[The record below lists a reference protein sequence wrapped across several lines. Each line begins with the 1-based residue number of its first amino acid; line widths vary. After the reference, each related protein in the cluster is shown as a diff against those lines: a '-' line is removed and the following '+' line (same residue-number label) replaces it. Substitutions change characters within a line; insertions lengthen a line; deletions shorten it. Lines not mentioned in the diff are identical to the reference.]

1 MFVNLIVQN
10 VLFDEKI
17 SPAETVSTFDIAPKS
32 YLGDKSN
39 SFDSRARKPLSGNP
53 VTCGC
58 ELSGITIAEY
68 FRDMGYNVTYSESRA
83 SKAND
88 ATRALDAGIFSYAS
102 NFSMFSVLSKYFP
115 EYKLPENVIG
125 TMDAK
130 AALLGADFCLHVVPV
145 QQIQRRQSKILYKQD
160 DDSSEKNCQFRER
173 KSTKPY
179 RQKETAQGQQIIS
192 SSLAKPTFLP
202 SSEDRRTESL
212 GYKLFMSH
220 NQSRAEKNDSY
231 YKKPGGRPG
240 YSDYQRV
247 SSGGAGK
254 GGGGTGLPPASSNSQ
269 FSSYSAN
276 NSSKKSHGQGAQS
289 RVTAA
294 SANSESNAL
303 QNGPR
308 SQPSSAGAFN
318 APLSDVSVKSADL
331 SCQRSNRAVPRAPS
345 SQSTSGASK
354 ATTPATPIKGD
365 TSRGVTLQFG
375 SFSPGIVSGMQ
386 IPARTSSAPPNLDEQ
401 KRDQARHE
409 SLISAAIIPTSSSS
423 SQKQP
428 REDIE
433 QSEGKVSHPSLQAKR
448 DVRAQVSATPIVTST
463 QNTSTLPVSG
473 ASMAIPFQQS
483 QVLMQFGIPSQQIQ
497 AQGVTASSLQLP
509 MPLPVGNSSQV
520 RQQVFVP
527 SLQAHPLQPQVMMH
541 QGQGMNF
548 PPQIGHQLGSQVGNL
563 AVVMN
568 PQFAQQQTGNFGA
581 PRKSVKIT
589 DPQTHEEL
597 RLDKRTDMN
606 LDAGSPGSESH
617 PNVPLLPQSIPYGP
631 SHQLNY
637 FSHIHPNPIFFQ
649 NPTSVPLT
657 STQMAPSSQALGF
670 NYAGVQGSQILAFR
684 NSSSLNPLSIAKT
697 GPEMCAMAISSN
709 LERAYSAEIGISDA
723 SSAHVTFKP
732 AIGSD
737 VPTSVSN
744 SSTIDGMSG
753 VKKLLRPSVEVSK
766 ICSEISIQQSKTAP
780 ELTASVPSSLPTEH
794 SVMPSA
800 DVSTEQLLPGNAETV
815 AINTD
820 CRKRETVSRSDSIKD
835 QMKKPSKKDQRPFQL
850 QKRAETSYSADSST
864 MKSSRE
870 VSNSSD
876 NVVAPPREI
885 ESSAS
890 IFMGSFLSLRHTSPS
905 DNGISE
911 TVECKATTALSENC
925 GDCSV
930 STGES
935 LPDIR
940 ASVPVA
946 SVEGT
951 DCVQVG
957 EGPISEKSN
966 VSNVETDFDNLNG
979 VNDAKQD
986 DFTQLEIQLKEG
998 ITGLAEQQKTELSE
1012 QPRNHTGKDL
1022 NAAEAAFCNE
1032 IGTTETKDERA
1043 AKACVEDKVLTL
1055 EVSKNGSGCMYG
1067 QEVSLP
1073 GSGVMHQDSSP
1084 IQVSLVSA
1092 AVPEVSEKANG
1103 DLVQVPS
1110 SGLRDK
1116 PTMEVNRVKS
1126 TPVKGKKKIK
1136 EILQKADAAGT
1147 TSDLYMAY
1155 KGPEEKRQP
1164 SVSSE
1169 SVDSN
1174 SSIPVRPVSSSSN
1187 EEDVASKEDGK
1198 SKAEPENW
1206 EDAADSSTSEF
1217 KFSDNREDVEGGLR
1231 HHKDGNGVTGKRKY
1245 SRDFLLTLSGQCT
1258 DLPAGFNIAKDIVD
1272 ALMDQVGILRPDYR
1286 GSGIVEDDRWIKSG
1300 PATSGQ
1306 DQRIDISQGGFL
1318 GPRPSQGGNYGGLR
1332 NLRGYNGVF
1341 SSGPLLPLASQGGI
1355 QRGGPDA
1362 DRWQSA
1368 TGFQRGLI
1376 PSPQSPLQVMHKA
1389 AKKYEVGKVT
1399 DIEEGKQR
1407 RLKAILN
1414 KLTPQNFDRLFEQV
1428 NEVNIDNVDTLTRVI
1443 AQIFDKALMEP
1454 TFCEMYANF
1463 CCHLAGKLPDFVGDN
1478 EKITFRRLLLNKC
1491 QEEFERGEREQ
1502 AEADRVEGDGEV
1514 KQSEKERDEKRIRAR
1529 RLMLGNIRLIGE
1541 LYKKKMLT
1549 ERIMHECIQ
1558 KLLGEYQNPDEEDIE
1573 ALCKLMSTIGEII
1586 DHPKAKVHMDSY
1598 FERIA
1603 NLSNNMKLSSRVR
1616 FMLKDVIDLR
1626 KSKWQQRRKV
1636 EGPKK
1641 IEELHRDVAQERQTH
1656 NGRLARGLSIGS
1668 SARRGQPLD
1677 FGPRASSILSSPNTQ
1692 MGSFRG
1698 MPSQVRGYGI
1708 RDVRLE
1714 DRNPYENRTF
1724 SVPLSHRP
1732 IDDNTITLGPQGGLA
1747 RGMSVRGQ
1755 PLLSGAP
1762 MADISSGPRESRR
1775 MPAGPNGYSSA
1786 SDRTSY
1792 NSRQDPMSRNVQER
1806 FMKLPA
1812 YDQLYSQERGTYN
1825 VNRDLPNADRS
1836 FDRSR
1841 PGSPATQLQRSSSV
1855 NSNVSSGNVWPEER
1869 LRDMAMAAIQEFY
1882 SAKDE
1887 NEVALCIKDLNSP
1900 SFYPSM
1906 IFIWV
1911 NDSFERKDRDR
1922 DLLAGLLVNL
1932 TKSRDGILSRDQL
1945 IEGFESVLAT
1955 LEDAITDAP
1964 KAAVFFGHILARL
1977 IIENVVS
1984 LREIERLIQQGGEEP
1999 GYLLQIG
2006 PGNKVLESAFETIKS
2021 QKGEAVLNEICRS
2034 SNIQPEYFRSSG
2046 HAK

>member
-1 MFVNLIVQN
+1 MHRPS
-10 VLFDEKI
+10 LFERLPPLDI
-17 SPAETVSTFDIAPKS
+17 QPSTTGSSWPITSSTPSGPTASAAVHPTVSAAVVASVI
-32 YLGDKSN
+32 
-39 SFDSRARKPLSGNP
+39 RPLSNRSS
-53 VTCGC
+53 
-58 ELSGITIAEY
+58 L
-68 FRDMGYNVTYSESRA
+68 YSSHR
-83 SKAND
+83 
-88 ATRALDAGIFSYAS
+88 
-102 NFSMFSVLSKYFP
+102 
-115 EYKLPENVIG
+115 
-125 TMDAK
+125 
-130 AALLGADFCLHVVPV
+130 
-145 QQIQRRQSKILYKQD
+145 D
-160 DDSSEKNCQFRER
+160 DDSSEKNCQCRER
-173 KSTKPY
+173 KSTKPQ
-179 RQKETAQGQQIIS
+179 RKKETAKDRTIIS
-192 SSLAKPTFLP
+192 SSLTIPTFLP
-202 SSEDRRTESL
+202 SSEDRRTENL

-220 NQSRAEKNDSY
+220 NQSMAEKNDSY

-240 YSDYQRV
+240 YSAYQRV

-276 NSSKKSHGQGAQS
+276 NSPKKSHGQGAQSRFTAASANSESNAVQNGPRSQPSSAGAFNAPLSDVSVKSAELSCHRSNRAVSGAPSSQSTSGASKATTPATPIKEDRRTESLGYKLFLSHNQSRAEKNDSYYKKPGGRPGYSAYQRVSSGGAGKGGGGTGLPPASSNSQFSSYSANNRLYWIRRVSSKKSHGQGAQS

-303 QNGPR
+303 QNHPR

-354 ATTPATPIKGD
+354 ATTPATPIKAD
-365 TSRGVTLQFG
+365 TLRGVTHQFG
-375 SFSPGIVSGMQ
+375 SFSPGIVNGMQ
-386 IPARTSSAPPNLDEQ
+386 IPAQTSSAPPNLDEQ

-409 SLISAAIIPTSSSS
+409 SLISAAILPTSSSS

-448 DVRAQVSATPIVTST
+448 DVRAQVSATPIVTNT
-463 QNTSTLPVSG
+463 QDTSTLPVSG

-497 AQGVTASSLQLP
+497 SQGVTASSLQLP

-527 SLQAHPLQPQVMMH
+527 SLQAHPLQPQMMMH

-548 PPQIGHQLGSQVGNL
+548 PPQIGHQLGTQVGNL

-568 PQFAQQQTGNFGA
+568 PQFAQKQTGNFGA
-581 PRKSVKIT
+581 PHKSVKIT
-589 DPQTHEEL
+589 DPQIHEEV

-606 LDAGSPGSESH
+606 LDAGSPGSKSH
-617 PNVPLLPQSIPYGP
+617 LNVPLLPESIRYGP

-637 FSHIHPNPIFFQ
+637 FSHIHPNSIFFQ

-697 GPEMCAMAISSN
+697 GPEMCGMAISSN
-709 LERAYSAEIGISDA
+709 LEHAYSAEIGISDA

-732 AIGSD
+732 TIGSD

-744 SSTIDGMSG
+744 SSTIDGMRG

-794 SVMPSA
+794 SVIASA
-800 DVSTEQLLPGNAETV
+800 DVSTEQLLPGNAGTV

-870 VSNSSD
+870 LSNSSD

-890 IFMGSFLSLRHTSPS
+890 IFMGSSLSLGHTTSS

-925 GDCSV
+925 GDCLV

-935 LPDIR
+935 LPDVR
-940 ASVPVA
+940 
-946 SVEGT
+946 
-951 DCVQVG
+951 
-957 EGPISEKSN
+957 
-966 VSNVETDFDNLNG
+966 
-979 VNDAKQD
+979 D

-1012 QPRNHTGKDL
+1012 QPWFDNNYNDDNVNIPVDPVSLELSKFGNHTGKDL
-1022 NAAEAAFCNE
+1022 NAAETAICNE

-1055 EVSKNGSGCMYG
+1055 EVSKDGCMYG

-1136 EILQKADAAGT
+1136 EILQKADAADT

-1155 KGPEEKRQP
+1155 KGPEEKPEP

-1174 SSIPVRPVSSSSN
+1174 SSIPARPVSSSSN

-1217 KFSDNREDVEGGLR
+1217 EFSDNREDVEGGLR

-1245 SRDFLLTLSGQCT
+1245 SRDFLLALSGQCI

-1272 ALMDQVGILRPDYR
+1272 ALMGSKASISKVVDRNPHPSSGRTIDRPSGVLRPDYR
-1286 GSGIVEDDRWIKSG
+1286 GSGIVEDCSVSRAL
-1300 PATSGQ
+1300 P
-1306 DQRIDISQGGFL
+1306 GFWE
-1318 GPRPSQGGNYGGLR
+1318 P
-1332 NLRGYNGVF
+1332 
-1341 SSGPLLPLASQGGI
+1341 
-1355 QRGGPDA
+1355 
-1362 DRWQSA
+1362 
-1368 TGFQRGLI
+1368 
-1376 PSPQSPLQVMHKA
+1376 
-1389 AKKYEVGKVT
+1389 
-1399 DIEEGKQR
+1399 
-1407 RLKAILN
+1407 
-1414 KLTPQNFDRLFEQV
+1414 
-1428 NEVNIDNVDTLTRVI
+1428 I
-1443 AQIFDKALMEP
+1443 AMF
-1454 TFCEMYANF
+1454 
-1463 CCHLAGKLPDFVGDN
+1463 
-1478 EKITFRRLLLNKC
+1478 
-1491 QEEFERGEREQ
+1491 
-1502 AEADRVEGDGEV
+1502 
-1514 KQSEKERDEKRIRAR
+1514 
-1529 RLMLGNIRLIGE
+1529 
-1541 LYKKKMLT
+1541 
-1549 ERIMHECIQ
+1549 
-1558 KLLGEYQNPDEEDIE
+1558 
-1573 ALCKLMSTIGEII
+1573 
-1586 DHPKAKVHMDSY
+1586 
-1598 FERIA
+1598 
-1603 NLSNNMKLSSRVR
+1603 
-1616 FMLKDVIDLR
+1616 
-1626 KSKWQQRRKV
+1626 
-1636 EGPKK
+1636 
-1641 IEELHRDVAQERQTH
+1641 
-1656 NGRLARGLSIGS
+1656 
-1668 SARRGQPLD
+1668 
-1677 FGPRASSILSSPNTQ
+1677 
-1692 MGSFRG
+1692 
-1698 MPSQVRGYGI
+1698 
-1708 RDVRLE
+1708 
-1714 DRNPYENRTF
+1714 
-1724 SVPLSHRP
+1724 
-1732 IDDNTITLGPQGGLA
+1732 
-1747 RGMSVRGQ
+1747 
-1755 PLLSGAP
+1755 
-1762 MADISSGPRESRR
+1762 
-1775 MPAGPNGYSSA
+1775 
-1786 SDRTSY
+1786 
-1792 NSRQDPMSRNVQER
+1792 
-1806 FMKLPA
+1806 
-1812 YDQLYSQERGTYN
+1812 
-1825 VNRDLPNADRS
+1825 
-1836 FDRSR
+1836 
-1841 PGSPATQLQRSSSV
+1841 
-1855 NSNVSSGNVWPEER
+1855 
-1869 LRDMAMAAIQEFY
+1869 
-1882 SAKDE
+1882 
-1887 NEVALCIKDLNSP
+1887 
-1900 SFYPSM
+1900 
-1906 IFIWV
+1906 
-1911 NDSFERKDRDR
+1911 
-1922 DLLAGLLVNL
+1922 
-1932 TKSRDGILSRDQL
+1932 
-1945 IEGFESVLAT
+1945 
-1955 LEDAITDAP
+1955 
-1964 KAAVFFGHILARL
+1964 
-1977 IIENVVS
+1977 
-1984 LREIERLIQQGGEEP
+1984 
-1999 GYLLQIG
+1999 
-2006 PGNKVLESAFETIKS
+2006 
-2021 QKGEAVLNEICRS
+2021 
-2034 SNIQPEYFRSSG
+2034 
-2046 HAK
+2046 